1 MTRPHTPQMIRLLKT
16 VAEPSLSPDGSKLA
30 YTRGWVDPDLMESRS
45 RIVVTDLAGGEEGE
59 FTQGPKDTSAKFSPD
74 GRLLA
79 FLRPAPGAK
88 TNAANFAQAN
98 AGSRAEPLTLKQG
111 GQPGQ
116 PAQLRQLWV
125 IPTTGGESRPLT
137 AVGGDIS
144 DYAWSPDG
152 QSIVFSADVPAAT
165 GGDNG
170 EPEAQPRVTEVR
182 RLHYRH
188 DTLGW
193 RGDSHLHLFLAD
205 VTSGETTQLTN
216 GDWDDTG
223 PVWSPDG
230 ANIAFISGRKEDRD
244 IRAGTEAY
252 VISPSGG
259 EPQLWSEDLA
269 GVGALAWSP
278 HGDRLVA
285 VASESPGYMVVW
297 QGWLYLLE
305 PGSPPQRLTDDSFRP
320 CLGFPPWSR
329 SPEIRWSRDERILLL
344 GDCRGESYLYQVSA
358 ATGEATTL
366 LGGGCQSTDL
376 TLDAGAEM
384 AAILSSS
391 PGTPAELQCYRLAP
405 KSQPPSQLSGQP
417 AQPNLEYF
425 QRHPPATMERFTVG
439 RGDHQ
444 LDCRLFLPP
453 DFDPALRYPLV
464 LDIHG
469 GPNGAFYDSF
479 LSWQQLLATNGYLLL
494 AVNPRGSSTYGE
506 DFMMAVLDDWG
517 GEDYLDLMEAVD
529 RLAERPYVDESR
541 LGVHGYSYGGFMAS
555 WIVGQTNR
563 FRAAVVGAPCIDLF
577 SMYGTSDIG
586 VTFGEAQWNSDLSLL
601 DGQPLDQ
608 FALKLLRRSPITH
621 APAVDTPVLLLHG
634 EADLRCPIGQSEAY
648 FTVLKRLG
656 KVVEMVRFP
665 DSSHLFLR
673 LGHPKMREEYLA
685 RTLSW
690 FQKYL

>member
-1 MTRPHTPQMIRLLKT
+1 
-16 VAEPSLSPDGSKLA
+16 
-30 YTRGWVDPDLMESRS
+30 MESRS

-269 GVGALAWSP
+269 GVGAW
-278 HGDRLVA
+278 
-285 VASESPGYMVVW
+285 PGPRTET
-297 QGWLYLLE
+297 GW
-305 PGSPPQRLTDDSFRP
+305 
-320 CLGFPPWSR
+320 
-329 SPEIRWSRDERILLL
+329 
-344 GDCRGESYLYQVSA
+344 
-358 ATGEATTL
+358 
-366 LGGGCQSTDL
+366 
-376 TLDAGAEM
+376 
-384 AAILSSS
+384 
-391 PGTPAELQCYRLAP
+391 
-405 KSQPPSQLSGQP
+405 
-417 AQPNLEYF
+417 
-425 QRHPPATMERFTVG
+425 
-439 RGDHQ
+439 
-444 LDCRLFLPP
+444 
-453 DFDPALRYPLV
+453 
-464 LDIHG
+464 
-469 GPNGAFYDSF
+469 
-479 LSWQQLLATNGYLLL
+479 
-494 AVNPRGSSTYGE
+494 
-506 DFMMAVLDDWG
+506 
-517 GEDYLDLMEAVD
+517 
-529 RLAERPYVDESR
+529 
-541 LGVHGYSYGGFMAS
+541 
-555 WIVGQTNR
+555 
-563 FRAAVVGAPCIDLF
+563 
-577 SMYGTSDIG
+577 
-586 VTFGEAQWNSDLSLL
+586 
-601 DGQPLDQ
+601 
-608 FALKLLRRSPITH
+608 
-621 APAVDTPVLLLHG
+621 
-634 EADLRCPIGQSEAY
+634 
-648 FTVLKRLG
+648 
-656 KVVEMVRFP
+656 
-665 DSSHLFLR
+665 
-673 LGHPKMREEYLA
+673 
-685 RTLSW
+685 
-690 FQKYL
+690 